1 VILNVAASVDG
12 KIDTFQRRGA
22 AISSQRD
29 RERVDALRAS
39 VDAVMVGGHTVVDED
54 PRLTVKSAELRAD
67 RQARGLPA
75 NPAKVAVTSS
85 LLRLNPKGRFVT
97 AGPAR
102 VIVFIAATTPA
113 SMRATLPEGQADAA
127 SAAPARLGEEMA
139 DAASAVPARLGEEMA
154 ETAPAPPATHREEM
168 ADAASAAPATL
179 SEEMAYEASESTR
192 AALAQ
197 AGVEVFAIGEGRV
210 DLCAAMTTL
219 YGQGMRRLLVEG
231 GGSLNFELLRLGLV
245 DEVHVFV
252 APLVFGGASAPT
264 LADGAGLARAAAIR
278 LTQTEVD
285 VDDDGGVVLRYKVEP
300 RE

>member
-1 VILNVAASVDG
+1 LSARPFVILNVAASVDG

-139 DAASAVPARLGEEMA
+139 DAASA
-154 ETAPAPPATHREEM
+154 
-168 ADAASAAPATL
+168 APATL